1 MANSLAERIISTQID
16 PSPFID
22 KAYAAIKL
30 QPYGT
35 DEEHARRIGVEV
47 MDVRHAKRILEAENF
62 RPLAFRAK
70 RRKDVTPPKAKLTF
84 ERSREL
90 RDSVKAYI
98 IANPKA
104 TKLQTVA
111 ELGVSRSIVE
121 YARCQLIQDGLRTK
135 IDPSQ
140 SRAARI
146 RRSAATN
153 RGGLSSGARQPSRRH
168 VLPPH

>member
-1 MANSLAERIISTQID
+1 MTFQSIGDIASKIMSTQID

-35 DEEHARRIGVEV
+35 DEEHARRIGVELA
-47 MDVRHAKRILEAENF
+47 DVRHAKRILEAENF

-70 RRKDVTPPKAKLTF
+70 RRKDVTPPKDKLTF

-121 YARCQLIQDGLRTK
+121 YARRQLIQDGLRTK
-135 IDPSQ
+135 IDLSQ

-146 RRSAATN
+146 RAYIQAHPE
-153 RGGLSSGARQPSRRH
+153 ARNWTIAE
-168 VLPPH
+168 